1 MYKKPKLY
9 LNNSEIKNGRVYTK
23 LIIVDSRRQLNKPDT
38 TIDIKDLGDKLIYTN
53 DLENKSN

>member
-9 LNNSEIKNGRVYTK
+9 LDNSQIKNGRIYTK

-38 TIDIKDLGDKLIYTN
+38 TIDIGDLGDKLINTN
-53 DLENKSN
+53 ALLNKN